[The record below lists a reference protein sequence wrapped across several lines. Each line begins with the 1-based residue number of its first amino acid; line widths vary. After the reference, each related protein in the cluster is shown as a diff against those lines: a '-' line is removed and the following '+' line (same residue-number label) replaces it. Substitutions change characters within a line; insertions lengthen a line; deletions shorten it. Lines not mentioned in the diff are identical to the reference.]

1 MLLWFTILVK
11 KKKRKVSVAI
21 LEVFVFKQL
30 RPHESNQFGEKKK
43 NLVILIHL
51 KPQNGYL

>member
-1 MLLWFTILVK
+1 MVHHTCEE
-11 KKKRKVSVAI
+11 KKRKVSVAI

-30 RPHESNQFGEKKK
+30 RPLESNQFGEKKK